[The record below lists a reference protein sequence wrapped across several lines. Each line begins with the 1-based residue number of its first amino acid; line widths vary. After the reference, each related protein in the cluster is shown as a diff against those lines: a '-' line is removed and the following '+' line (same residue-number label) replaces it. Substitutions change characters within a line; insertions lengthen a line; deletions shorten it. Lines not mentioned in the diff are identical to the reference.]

1 MENTISIDGLISS
14 YGYSNRYLKYMI
26 SECKQ
31 GEVTITVSSYGGDV
45 NEALKMCHSISE
57 HGNVTVD
64 YIALN
69 ASASTL
75 LGLHAK
81 KCRIASDSLYLIHK
95 PLVPVDQ
102 WGYRNEDKLEDVIK
116 ELQAQKKDA
125 EVFTLTLAQ
134 KYVEKSGKSLADIL
148 SLMKEERW
156 LTADEAVNMG
166 FVDEVFTTNGKSKPI
181 ITNEIKGILN
191 SIEIPIPVLDDNSG
205 NVNIISKIQNFFNKP
220 QKHQTVM
227 NKSFTFLN
235 QVAGVEGFEVS
246 NDVVALSVANLTSF
260 DTTIKNLTDEKNT
273 LTEKVKNATSQAETL
288 AASLDALDDSVKNAK
303 TPEEKITAIK
313 NLLNSKP
320 GTAPSS
326 QAAPDVH
333 NSVTDAEL
341 DPVNNYFN
349 E

>member
-14 YGYSNRYLKYMI
+14 YGYSNRYLKYMLA
-26 SECKQ
+26 ECK
-31 GEVTITVSSYGGDV
+31 GPVSITVSSYGGDV

-57 HGNVTVD
+57 HGNITVD

-81 KCRIASDSLYLIHK
+81 KSRIASDSLFLIHK

-102 WGYRNEDKLEDVIK
+102 WGYMNEDKLEEVIK

-134 KYVEKSGKSLADIL
+134 KYVEKSGKSLSDIL

-156 LTADEAVNMG
+156 LTANEAVNMG
-166 FVDEVFTTNGKSKPI
+166 FVDEVFSTNGKSKPV
-181 ITNEIKGILN
+181 ITYEIKGILN
-191 SIEIPIPVLDDNSG
+191 SIEIPIPVLDDNTD

-220 QKHQTVM
+220 QKKQTVM
-227 NKSFTFLN
+227 NKSFSFLN

-246 NDVVALSVANLTSF
+246 NDVVALSVATLTSF
-260 DTTIKNLTDEKNT
+260 DATIKNLTDEKNT
-273 LTEKVKNATSQAETL
+273 LTVKVNNATSQAESL
-288 AASLDALDDSVKNAK
+288 LASLDALDDSVKNAK

-313 NLLNSKP
+313 TLLNSKP
-320 GTAPSS
+320 GIAPSS
-326 QAAPDVH
+326 QAAPDLH
-333 NSVTDAEL
+333 HSVNDTEL
-341 DPVNNYFN
+341 DPVNDYFN